1 MLNILYSIFPYL
13 NFEKL
18 GADSNYL
25 ITCVWVLFTQISF
38 IVLIIMLNRKVKK
51 IKESIKNEIDTNL
64 ELINKNEYLAQ
75 DWELYNHHLFSFE
88 NIGEKTEDFAED
100 FFNQSLMQR
109 VLNMRFW
116 LGIPGTFVGLG
127 ILGTFVGLTLGISGF
142 SMESS
147 ADIQNSIKNLLGGIG
162 TAFLTSLHGIAL
174 SIVFGLIEK
183 QQFQNFNNSILQ
195 FCNFL
200 NNKFKLTKKEQTTFE
215 NQKQV
220 DLFNQWETIFSSH
233 QKDIQRTL
241 FGELSKLNSNITNK
255 INENTVSNK
264 TSFENLEQTIFQK
277 LQEMLVSKNKAGD
290 NITTANMLRDML
302 NESEKQSSALE
313 SFSTDLAEVIIEKFE
328 ESTEKTLLPKFTEIL
343 ESLNRVDTGIKSF
356 SSSTG
361 EDIGKGVNQAI
372 ESLQQELKT
381 IVSEFREAF
390 SSGAMQQ
397 LNKVV
402 ESLDE
407 SAIVMENMPQLLSTM
422 LSDISDNSKKET
434 ENRQELMS
442 LEFDKTIDKFS
453 SSIDLI
459 IENLSKTENDRA
471 KREKDLLDTMNHQ
484 FQTRQDTISDDFQ
497 NSTNQVKKLT
507 ELMITNISNLEE
519 QQKVRTEN
527 FNRITDEKINSRQ
540 NQMSAEFDV
549 LVNSFKDSVSIIVEN
564 LTKAEGK
571 QIEREQTIINTM
583 NDSLSQTIQKIN
595 DLLIVQEQSKETIE
609 SLLVESSKTI
619 EKGISLSNNYNDN
632 IELLEFISKDF
643 KRVSVELNG
652 GFNKLNQFS
661 DKLKETS
668 SLFSS
673 DFTKLTVYNT
683 ETFENIEK
691 SLLLSKNTLFDF
703 SSKFEII
710 QANLKSIF
718 AEVEKGLKG
727 YSNTTREGIND
738 ALSTFTNKL
747 SVATKSLSSS
757 IEVLNE
763 FFDEISE
770 KMDK

>member
-1 MLNILYSIFPYL
+1 
-13 NFEKL
+13 
-18 GADSNYL
+18 
-25 ITCVWVLFTQISF
+25 
-38 IVLIIMLNRKVKK
+38 
-51 IKESIKNEIDTNL
+51 
-64 ELINKNEYLAQ
+64 
-75 DWELYNHHLFSFE
+75 
-88 NIGEKTEDFAED
+88 
-100 FFNQSLMQR
+100 
-109 VLNMRFW
+109 
-116 LGIPGTFVGLG
+116 
-127 ILGTFVGLTLGISGF
+127 
-142 SMESS
+142 
-147 ADIQNSIKNLLGGIG
+147 
-162 TAFLTSLHGIAL
+162 
-174 SIVFGLIEK
+174 
-183 QQFQNFNNSILQ
+183 
-195 FCNFL
+195 
-200 NNKFKLTKKEQTTFE
+200 
-215 NQKQV
+215 
-220 DLFNQWETIFSSH
+220 
-233 QKDIQRTL
+233 
-241 FGELSKLNSNITNK
+241 
-255 INENTVSNK
+255 
-264 TSFENLEQTIFQK
+264 
-277 LQEMLVSKNKAGD
+277 
-290 NITTANMLRDML
+290 
-302 NESEKQSSALE
+302 
-313 SFSTDLAEVIIEKFE
+313 
-328 ESTEKTLLPKFTEIL
+328 
-343 ESLNRVDTGIKSF
+343 
-356 SSSTG
+356 
-361 EDIGKGVNQAI
+361 
-372 ESLQQELKT
+372 
-381 IVSEFREAF
+381 
-390 SSGAMQQ
+390 
-397 LNKVV
+397 
-402 ESLDE
+402 
-407 SAIVMENMPQLLSTM
+407 
-422 LSDISDNSKKET
+422 
-434 ENRQELMS
+434 
-442 LEFDKTIDKFS
+442 
-453 SSIDLI
+453 
-459 IENLSKTENDRA
+459 
-471 KREKDLLDTMNHQ
+471 
-484 FQTRQDTISDDFQ
+484 
-497 NSTNQVKKLT
+497 
-507 ELMITNISNLEE
+507 MITNISNLEE

-643 KRVSVELNG
+643 KRVSEELND
-652 GFNKLNQFS
+652 GFYKLNLFS